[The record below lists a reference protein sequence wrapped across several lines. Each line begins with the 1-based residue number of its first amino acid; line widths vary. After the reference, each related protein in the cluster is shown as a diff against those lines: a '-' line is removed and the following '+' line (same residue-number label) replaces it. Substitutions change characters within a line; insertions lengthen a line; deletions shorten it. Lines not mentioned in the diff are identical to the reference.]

1 MTPNRCPRC
10 GEILPQG
17 AAQCPHC
24 GAARKKSAPL
34 ALVAAFF
41 IIGVL
46 LGVLFIDSD
55 YYPSLR
61 QGLTA
66 VVGEN
71 DTQPPVEEAVQQ
83 PSPQEKRAVVSALP
97 VQSADES
104 ETALVCNREMAR
116 KIRAKALEIAE
127 ISESDGVLNVRM
139 RQQWAYY
146 TPGIRRSFLEAFAE
160 SDACLEGGSRRIH
173 FFYGGEMFA
182 RSIPPEELQGEE

>member
-1 MTPNRCPRC
+1 MTQSRCQQC

-17 AAQCPHC
+17 AVQCPHC
-24 GAARKKSAPL
+24 GAGRGKKLPL
-34 ALVAAFF
+34 TLVAAFF

-46 LGVLFIDSD
+46 LGLLFIDSN
-55 YYPSLR
+55 YYQELR
-61 QGLTA
+61 HGLTGA
-66 VVGEN
+66 VAELNGS
-71 DTQPPVEEAVQQ
+71 PAEEAPQASSPGE
-83 PSPQEKRAVVSALP
+83 PSVAALSVEP
-97 VQSADES
+97 PADTD
-104 ETALVCNREMAR
+104 ETLVCNREMAR

-173 FFYGGEMFA
+173 FFYDGEMFA